1 MKNIFKISK
10 TYIFYMNPSSFNLD
24 HIAIIMDGNGRWAI
38 DKGMDRLLGHKEGAK
53 SAKKIIEVCS
63 DLKIKYLTLYAF
75 STENWNRPQYEV
87 DSLMSLLSS
96 MLENEIKE
104 LERNN
109 IVFSV
114 VGRIEDLPTSVQKI
128 ISEAIDRT
136 KNNTGLILSLALSY
150 GGRQEIID
158 AINKIILSKK
168 SEIIDEEIVKNNLYC
183 PEIPDPDLII
193 RTAGEYR
200 LSNFLLWQS
209 AYAELFVS
217 NKNWPDFKEKD
228 LMKALKDFENRDRT
242 FGKLTD

>member
-1 MKNIFKISK
+1 
-10 TYIFYMNPSSFNLD
+10 MNPSSFNLD

-209 AYAELFVS
+209 AYAELFIS
-217 NKNWPDFKEKD
+217 KKNWPDFEKED
-228 LMKALKDFENRDRT
+228 LMEALKDFENRDRT

>member
-1 MKNIFKISK
+1 MSSN
-10 TYIFYMNPSSFNLD
+10 SFNLD
-24 HIAIIMDGNGRWAI
+24 HIAIIMDGNGRWAQE
-38 DKGMDRLLGHKEGAK
+38 KGMDRIFGHKEGAK
-53 SAKKIIEVCS
+53 SAKKVIEACS
-63 DLKIKYLTLYAF
+63 DLNINYLTLYAF
-75 STENWNRPQYEV
+75 STENWNRPQFEV

-96 MLENEIKE
+96 MLKNEIKE

-109 IVFSV
+109 IVFNV
-114 VGRIEDLPTSVQKI
+114 VGRVEDLPKSVQNI
-128 ISEAIDRT
+128 ISDVIDRT
-136 KNNTGLILSLALSY
+136 KHNTGLILSLALSY

-158 AINKIILSKK
+158 AVNKIIVSKK

-217 NKNWPDFKEKD
+217 DKNWPDFKEKD
-228 LMKALKDFENRDRT
+228 LIKALKDFENRDRT

>member
-1 MKNIFKISK
+1 
-10 TYIFYMNPSSFNLD
+10 MNPSSFNLD

-109 IVFSV
+109 IVFNV
-114 VGRIEDLPTSVQKI
+114 VGRIEDLPPSVQKI
-128 ISEAIDRT
+128 ISEAMDRT

-228 LMKALKDFENRDRT
+228 LMNALKDFENRDRT
-242 FGKLTD
+242 FGKLID

>member
-1 MKNIFKISK
+1 MSSN
-10 TYIFYMNPSSFNLD
+10 SFNLD
-24 HIAIIMDGNGRWAI
+24 HIAIIMDGNGRWAQE
-38 DKGMDRLLGHKEGAK
+38 KGMDRIFGHKEGAK
-53 SAKKIIEVCS
+53 SAKKVIEVCS
-63 DLKIKYLTLYAF
+63 DLNINYLTLYAF
-75 STENWNRPQYEV
+75 STENWNRPQFEV

-96 MLENEIKE
+96 MLKNEIKE

-109 IVFSV
+109 IVFNV
-114 VGRIEDLPTSVQKI
+114 VGRVEDLPKSVQNI
-128 ISEAIDRT
+128 ISDVIDRT
-136 KNNTGLILSLALSY
+136 KHNTGLILSLALSY

-158 AINKIILSKK
+158 AVNKIIVSKK

-183 PEIPDPDLII
+183 PEIPDPDLTI

-217 NKNWPDFKEKD
+217 KKNWPDFEKKD
-228 LMKALKDFENRDRT
+228 LMEALKNFENRDRT

>member
-1 MKNIFKISK
+1 MSS
-10 TYIFYMNPSSFNLD
+10 SSFNLD
-24 HIAIIMDGNGRWAI
+24 HIAIIMDGNGRWAK
-38 DKGMDRLLGHKEGAK
+38 DKGMDRIFGHKEGAK
-53 SAKKIIEVCS
+53 SAKKVIEACS
-63 DLKIKYLTLYAF
+63 DLNINYLTLYAF
-75 STENWNRPQYEV
+75 STENWNRPQFEV

-96 MLENEIKE
+96 MLKNEIKE

-109 IVFSV
+109 IVFNV
-114 VGRIEDLPTSVQKI
+114 VGRVEDLPKSVQNI
-128 ISEAIDRT
+128 ISDVIDRT
-136 KNNTGLILSLALSY
+136 KHNTGLILSLALSY

-158 AINKIILSKK
+158 AVNKIIVSKK

-217 NKNWPDFKEKD
+217 QKNWPDFKKKD
-228 LMKALKDFENRDRT
+228 LMEALKDFENRDRT
-242 FGKLTD
+242 FGKLTDKK

>member
-1 MKNIFKISK
+1 MSS
-10 TYIFYMNPSSFNLD
+10 SSFNLD
-24 HIAIIMDGNGRWAI
+24 HIAIIMDGNGRWAK
-38 DKGMDRLLGHKEGAK
+38 DKGMDRIFGHKEGAK
-53 SAKKIIEVCS
+53 SAKKVIEACS
-63 DLKIKYLTLYAF
+63 DLNINYLTLYTF
-75 STENWNRPQYEV
+75 STENWNRPQFEV

-96 MLENEIKE
+96 MLKNEIKE

-109 IVFSV
+109 IVFNV
-114 VGRIEDLPTSVQKI
+114 VGRIEDLPKSVQNI
-128 ISEAIDRT
+128 ISDVIDRT
-136 KNNTGLILSLALSY
+136 KHNTGLILSLALSY

-158 AINKIILSKK
+158 AVNKIIVSKK

-217 NKNWPDFKEKD
+217 KKNWPDFKKKD
-228 LMKALKDFENRDRT
+228 LMEALKDFENRDRT
-242 FGKLTD
+242 FGKLTN

>member
-1 MKNIFKISK
+1 MSSN
-10 TYIFYMNPSSFNLD
+10 SFNLD
-24 HIAIIMDGNGRWAI
+24 HIAIIMDGNGRWAQA
-38 DKGMDRLLGHKEGAK
+38 KGMDRIFGHKEGAK
-53 SAKKIIEVCS
+53 SAKKVIEACS
-63 DLKIKYLTLYAF
+63 DLNINYLTLYAF
-75 STENWNRPQYEV
+75 STENWNRPQFEV

-96 MLENEIKE
+96 MLKNEIKE

-109 IVFSV
+109 IVFNV
-114 VGRIEDLPTSVQKI
+114 VGRVEDLPKSVQNI
-128 ISEAIDRT
+128 ISDVIDRT
-136 KNNTGLILSLALSY
+136 KHNTGLILSLALSY

-158 AINKIILSKK
+158 AMNKIIVSKK

-209 AYAELFVS
+209 AYSELFVS
-217 NKNWPDFKEKD
+217 KKNWPDFKKKD
-228 LMKALKDFENRDRT
+228 LMEALKDFENRDRT

>member
-1 MKNIFKISK
+1 MSS
-10 TYIFYMNPSSFNLD
+10 SSFNLD
-24 HIAIIMDGNGRWAI
+24 HIAIIMDGNGRWAK
-38 DKGMDRLLGHKEGAK
+38 DKGMDRIFGHKEGAK
-53 SAKKIIEVCS
+53 SAKKVIEACS
-63 DLKIKYLTLYAF
+63 DLNINYLTLYAF
-75 STENWNRPQYEV
+75 STENWNRPQFEV
-87 DSLMSLLSS
+87 DSLMSLLGS
-96 MLENEIKE
+96 MLKNEIKE

-109 IVFSV
+109 IVFNV
-114 VGRIEDLPTSVQKI
+114 VGRVEDLPKSVQNI
-128 ISEAIDRT
+128 ISDVIDRT
-136 KNNTGLILSLALSY
+136 KHNTGLILSLALSY

-158 AINKIILSKK
+158 AVNKIIVSKK

-217 NKNWPDFKEKD
+217 KKNWPDFKKKD
-228 LMKALKDFENRDRT
+228 LMEALKDFENRDRT

>member
-1 MKNIFKISK
+1 VSS
-10 TYIFYMNPSSFNLD
+10 SSFNLE
-24 HIAIIMDGNGRWAI
+24 HIAIIMDGNGRWAQ
-38 DKGMDRLLGHKEGAK
+38 DKGMDRIFGHKEGAK
-53 SAKKIIEVCS
+53 SAKNVIEACS
-63 DLKIKYLTLYAF
+63 DLNINYLTLYAF
-75 STENWNRPQYEV
+75 STENWNRPQFEV

-96 MLENEIKE
+96 MLKNEIKE

-109 IVFSV
+109 IVFNV
-114 VGRIEDLPTSVQKI
+114 VGRVEDLPKSVQNI
-128 ISEAIDRT
+128 ISDVIDRT
-136 KNNTGLILSLALSY
+136 KHNTGLILSLALSY

-158 AINKIILSKK
+158 AVNKIIVSKK

-217 NKNWPDFKEKD
+217 KKNWPDFKKKD
-228 LMKALKDFENRDRT
+228 LMEALKDFENRDRT

>member
-1 MKNIFKISK
+1 MSSN
-10 TYIFYMNPSSFNLD
+10 SFNLD
-24 HIAIIMDGNGRWAI
+24 HIAIIMDGNGRWAQE
-38 DKGMDRLLGHKEGAK
+38 KGMDRIFGHKEGAK
-53 SAKKIIEVCS
+53 SAKKVIEACS
-63 DLKIKYLTLYAF
+63 DLNINYLTLYAF
-75 STENWNRPQYEV
+75 STENWNRPQFEV

-96 MLENEIKE
+96 MLKNEIKE

-109 IVFSV
+109 IVFNV
-114 VGRIEDLPTSVQKI
+114 VGRVEDLPRSVQNI
-128 ISEAIDRT
+128 ISDVIDRT
-136 KNNTGLILSLALSY
+136 KHNTGLILSLALSY

-158 AINKIILSKK
+158 AVNKIIVSKK

-209 AYAELFVS
+209 AYSELFVS
-217 NKNWPDFKEKD
+217 KKNWPDFKKKD
-228 LMKALKDFENRDRT
+228 LMEALKDFENRDRT

>member
-1 MKNIFKISK
+1 
-10 TYIFYMNPSSFNLD
+10 
-24 HIAIIMDGNGRWAI
+24 MDGNGRWAQE
-38 DKGMDRLLGHKEGAK
+38 KGMDRIFGHKEGAK
-53 SAKKIIEVCS
+53 SAKKVIEACS
-63 DLKIKYLTLYAF
+63 DLNINYLTLYAF
-75 STENWNRPQYEV
+75 STENWNRPQFEV

-96 MLENEIKE
+96 MLKNEIKE

-109 IVFSV
+109 IVFNV
-114 VGRIEDLPTSVQKI
+114 VGRVEDLPKSVQNI
-128 ISEAIDRT
+128 ISDVVDRT
-136 KNNTGLILSLALSY
+136 KHNTGLILSLALSY

-158 AINKIILSKK
+158 AVNKIIVSKK

-209 AYAELFVS
+209 AYSELFVS
-217 NKNWPDFKEKD
+217 KKNWPDFKKKD
-228 LMKALKDFENRDRT
+228 LMEALKDFENRDRT

>member
-1 MKNIFKISK
+1 
-10 TYIFYMNPSSFNLD
+10 MNPSSFNLD

-217 NKNWPDFKEKD
+217 DKNWPDFKEKD